1 MRRPRRK
8 LTRHAKEADRKS
20 SVGAPV
26 ILRLGAT
33 TRQYS
38 ARIGGWASQPASRPP
53 GVGLLLLSSQG
64 ACLLRLG
71 CRVEQSPSVTY
82 YLARAPQEHQ
92 QHVGRSVGRSAALLC
107 PSWARLGSARE
118 ETPPAGN
125 DRADGGGGGPFD
137 VVCPP
142 LVLSSSSRRVLV
154 PARAARVA
162 SRWRLALQSGH
173 QGMTIR
179 APLQSPQS

>member
-92 QHVGRSVGRSAALLC
+92 QHVGRSVGRPPSSAR
-107 PSWARLGSARE
+107 PGLGSAQRGRKRRPPGMTGLMAAE
-118 ETPPAGN
+118 EGRSTWCA
-125 DRADGGGGGPFD
+125 RLSFS
-137 VVCPP
+137 PP
-142 LVLSSSSRRVLV
+142 LHAGS
-154 PARAARVA
+154 
-162 SRWRLALQSGH
+162 
-173 QGMTIR
+173 
-179 APLQSPQS
+179 